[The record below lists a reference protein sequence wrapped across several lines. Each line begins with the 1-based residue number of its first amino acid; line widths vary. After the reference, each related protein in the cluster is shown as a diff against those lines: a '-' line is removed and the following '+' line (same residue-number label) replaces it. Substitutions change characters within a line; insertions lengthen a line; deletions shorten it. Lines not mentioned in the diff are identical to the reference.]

1 MALEV
6 KKQERET
13 AQSLVRRFGRRIQQS
28 GILLR
33 ARKTRFKVRPKSH
46 QAKKR
51 AALRREEL
59 KKEYQKLKKLGK
71 LHDSKRENSR
81 RFKFGN

>member
-1 MALEV
+1 MVLEI

-13 AQSLVRRFGRRIQQS
+13 SQSLVRRFGKRIQQS

-33 ARKTRFKVRPKSH
+33 ARRNRFRKRPKSH

-59 KKEYQKLKKLGK
+59 KEEYKKLKKLGK
-71 LHDSKRENSR
+71 L
-81 RFKFGN
+81 

>member
-1 MALEV
+1 MVLEI

-13 AQSLVRRFGRRIQQS
+13 SQSLVRRFGKRIQQS

-33 ARKTRFKVRPKSH
+33 ARRSRFRKRPKSH
-46 QAKKR
+46 QAKKK

-59 KKEYQKLKKLGK
+59 KEEYKKLKKLGK
-71 LHDSKRENSR
+71 L
-81 RFKFGN
+81 

>member
-1 MALEV
+1 MGLEV
-6 KKQERET
+6 KKQPRET
-13 AQSLVRRFGRRIQQS
+13 SQNLTRRFAKRVKLS

-33 ARKTRFKVRPKSH
+33 ARATRYRRRPRSR

-59 KKEYQKLKKLGK
+59 KKEYEKLRKLGK
-71 LHDSKRENSR
+71 I
-81 RFKFGN
+81 

>member
-1 MALEV
+1 MTLEV

-13 AQSLVRRFGRRIQQS
+13 AQSLVRRFARRIQQS

-33 ARKTRFKVRPKSH
+33 ARKTRFKGRPKSH

-51 AALRREEL
+51 AALRRIKL

-71 LHDSKRENSR
+71 LNDSKRENQR
-81 RFKFGN
+81 RFK

>member
-13 AQSLVRRFGRRIQQS
+13 TQSLVRRFGKRIQQS

-33 ARKTRFKVRPKSH
+33 ARKTRFQARPKSH

-59 KKEYQKLKKLGK
+59 RKEYKKLKKLGK
-71 LHDSKRENSR
+71 LPHDSKRKNSR
-81 RFKFGN
+81 RY

>member
-1 MALEV
+1 MILEV

-33 ARKTRFKVRPKSH
+33 ARKTRFRARPKSR
-46 QAKKR
+46 QSKKR

-59 KKEYQKLKKLGK
+59 RKEYQKLKKLGK
-71 LHDSKRENSR
+71 LPYGFQKKDSKR
-81 RFKFGN
+81 FK